1 MRAYLM
7 VSRTLFALIALFHLI
22 RMLAHWSA
30 VIGGWDAPLWVSGLG
45 FVVAGALS
53 VRGAQLSRRLPMR
66 YRPTSSSPEGV

>member
-1 MRAYLM
+1 MKAYLL
-7 VSRTLFALIALFHLI
+7 VTRTLFALIALVHLT

-53 VRGAQLSRRLPMR
+53 VWGAQLSRRLPQ
-66 YRPTSSSPEGV
+66 GV